1 MGLGYSLASIASR
14 YIGEA
19 MPENGSQPKQ
29 APPTPRW
36 VKVFGIIA
44 LIILLLAAI
53 IIATDLGGEH
63 GPGQHNP
70 TGRRPRQQMALA
82 ESISLFGH
90 PVCG

>member
-1 MGLGYSLASIASR
+1 
-14 YIGEA
+14 
-19 MPENGSQPKQ
+19 MPEKESQPKQ

-70 TGRRPRQQMALA
+70 TGAQPGQPLALA
-82 ESISLFGH
+82 GPDPLLSL
-90 PVCG
+90 PLCG